1 MGNLLLDPNFRWVLA
16 GSLLLGAS
24 SGAIG
29 AFCLLRKRSLMG
41 DVLAHAA
48 LPGVGAAF
56 LLTGSKEP
64 LPLLAGAAVS
74 GIAGTWCVDFITRHS
89 RVKEETALGLVLP
102 GFSGI
107 GVVPLT
113 WIQRRGF
120 AGPSGPDSFR
130 FGQSAGTS
138 RPESG
143 TTSV

>member
-64 LPLLAGAAVS
+64 LPSWPEQRCRGSLAPGAS
-74 GIAGTWCVDFITRHS
+74 TSSPGT
-89 RVKEETALGLVLP
+89 P
-102 GFSGI
+102 G
-107 GVVPLT
+107 
-113 WIQRRGF
+113 
-120 AGPSGPDSFR
+120 
-130 FGQSAGTS
+130 
-138 RPESG
+138 
-143 TTSV
+143 